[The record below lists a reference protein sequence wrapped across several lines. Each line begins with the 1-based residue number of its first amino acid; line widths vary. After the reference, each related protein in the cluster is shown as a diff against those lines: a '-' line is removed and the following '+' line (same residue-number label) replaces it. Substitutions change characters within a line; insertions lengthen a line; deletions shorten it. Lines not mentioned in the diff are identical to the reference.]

1 MIKKTGRRIASGIWS
16 KKEKLQEAKKI
27 ISTGLV
33 TGLSLLIALT
43 WKDVIYEY
51 VKDILT
57 TLSPIQG
64 ALITAITVT
73 IVSVIG
79 ILIITSL
86 FKKA

>member
-1 MIKKTGRRIASGIWS
+1 MS
-16 KKEKLQEAKKI
+16 KQKRLIEARKI

-33 TGLSLLIALT
+33 TAFSLLIALT

-51 VKDILT
+51 VQQLT
-57 TLSPIQG
+57 ALSPIQG
-64 ALITAITVT
+64 LLIGAIAVT